1 MPRISVVIPTFNHAQ
16 YVRETIESVK
26 AQTFGDYEIIVVND
40 GSPDN
45 TAQALS
51 SYIASGDIRY
61 FEQPNLGQG
70 AARNLGIK
78 HARGEFIALL
88 DDDDLWP
95 TDRLEWQVEALRREP
110 RVAVIGGAVQLIDER
125 GLHMSAEPIEDAEV
139 RFESLFRGSPFW
151 SPGQTLIRAD
161 VLRQAGGLDSRVWGG
176 DDMDL
181 WFRLA
186 RRAVIK
192 TTPRLA
198 LRYRVHSQNASRNV
212 ARMYLNLRGVMESH
226 LRCVARPDR
235 SRLRRDAYRAL
246 YGYAGRKLLDQMLQD
261 VRGGN
266 IAAAVRKLA
275 CLLTSGA
282 AALRDRALARQ
293 ICRDLYHRMLQD
305 PA

>member
-1 MPRISVVIPTFNHAQ
+1 MPLISVVIPTFNHAQ
-16 YVRETIESVK
+16 YVRETVESVK

-45 TAQALS
+45 TAQVLS
-51 SYIASGDIRY
+51 SYVASGDIRY
-61 FEQPNLGQG
+61 FEQPNLGQ
-70 AARNLGIK
+70 ATARNLGIR

-95 TDRLEWQVEALRREP
+95 ADRLEWQVDVLRREA
-110 RVAVIGGAVQLIDER
+110 RVAVIGGAVQLIDEQ
-125 GLHMSAEPIEDAEV
+125 GLHVGAAPIEDGEV

-161 VLRQAGGLDSRVWGG
+161 ALRQVGGLDSRVWGG

-186 RRAVIK
+186 RRAVIR
-192 TTPRLA
+192 TIPRLA

-212 ARMYLNLRGVMESH
+212 ARMYLNLRAVMESH
-226 LRCVARPDR
+226 LRWVAHPDR
-235 SRLRRDAYRAL
+235 PRLRRDAYRSL
-246 YGYAGRKLLDQMLQD
+246 YGYAGHKLLDQMLWD
-261 VRGGN
+261 VRVGN
-266 IAAAVRKLA
+266 ISAAGKKLT

-293 ICRDLYHRMLQD
+293 ICRDLYHRMLEG